1 MYLSFQFVIFIS
13 LGKKNIMMYTTA
25 KWLLFDKILQKIV
38 SQLVWLKETK

>member
-25 KWLLFDKILQKIV
+25 KWLLFDKILQKNSITA
-38 SQLVWLKETK
+38 SLTKRD